1 VSEAMHP
8 LAPHHLP
15 GFIVAPGE
23 TDVLLTGSII
33 FLIALLMMLG
43 SLYFW
48 LHSLPERIAH
58 GASQVQFQLVAVLA
72 LLALFTHNNVF
83 WVAALLLAIVP
94 IPDFWTPLSTMAE
107 SLARM
112 AAGRGGRPAAA
123 DVPAASAP
131 EAIAAGSS
139 LSVND
144 APLSQVRVVELADGK
159 PFEAPSAPPDDQHRV
174 PTNEE
179 RRS

>member
-1 VSEAMHP
+1 MSEAMHP

-23 TDVLLTGSII
+23 TDVLFTGSVI
-33 FLIALLMMLG
+33 FIIALLMMLG

-72 LLALFTHNNVF
+72 LLALFTHINVF

-112 AAGRGGRPAAA
+112 ADGRRQAPA
-123 DVPAASAP
+123 DMPAASAP
-131 EAIAAGSS
+131 EAIAAGSP

-144 APLSQVRVVELADGK
+144 APLSQVRVVELTDGK
-159 PFEAPSAPPDDQHRV
+159 TFEAPSAPPDDQHRV
-174 PTNEE
+174 PANEE
-179 RRS
+179 RRP